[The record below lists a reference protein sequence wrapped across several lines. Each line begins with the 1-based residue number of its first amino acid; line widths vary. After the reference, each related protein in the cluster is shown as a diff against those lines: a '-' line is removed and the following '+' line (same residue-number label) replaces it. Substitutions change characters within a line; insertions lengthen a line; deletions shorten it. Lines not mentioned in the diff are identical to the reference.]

1 MINKS
6 RFLSCKTKIAC
17 NNSKYLQRRADNDK
31 TKTNKKGENMKLEKI
46 GRGILIIASAII
58 AILMIGLAGQLDH
71 DEYIEANLTPKAQ
84 FLK

>member
-1 MINKS
+1 
-6 RFLSCKTKIAC
+6 
-17 NNSKYLQRRADNDK
+17 
-31 TKTNKKGENMKLEKI
+31 MKLEKI